1 MWLVFI
7 ILLNLYLL
15 VRIVKTILDILD
27 FFKMKKSAKQMAE
40 IWEKSIGEGVNAVKK
55 TTKEN
60 MPYRTLKI

>member
-40 IWEKSIGEGVNAVKK
+40 IWEKSIGEGCQCCE
-55 TTKEN
+55 EN
-60 MPYRTLKI
+60 HEGKHAL